1 MKALISDTTKK
12 TIRYDEAYHITV
24 KNYGEG
30 TTLELDTEMIPEV
43 KSLLANARKNGC
55 KDWKYAKDGLK
66 EDGSIKWKKEYLDP
80 QEKLD

>member
-43 KSLLANARKNGC
+43 KSLLANARKKVVKTGNTPKTVLKKMVVSNG
-55 KDWKYAKDGLK
+55 KK
-66 EDGSIKWKKEYLDP
+66 SI
-80 QEKLD
+80 

>member
-12 TIRYDEAYHITV
+12 TIRYDEAFHVTV

-66 EDGSIKWKKEYLDP
+66 EDCSIKWKKEYLDP